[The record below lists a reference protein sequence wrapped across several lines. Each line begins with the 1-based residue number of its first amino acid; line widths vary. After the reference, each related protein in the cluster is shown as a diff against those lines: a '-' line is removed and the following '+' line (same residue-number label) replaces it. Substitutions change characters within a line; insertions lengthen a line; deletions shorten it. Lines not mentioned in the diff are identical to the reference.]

1 MPQTQ
6 IRIMHMVN
14 NFGVGGLESVIRQ
27 IVLAPCTKVQPHV
40 CVLNMA
46 GRFAALVAEAG
57 VPLHHVNRAKLKKRI
72 GATISELLELVD
84 RWKID
89 VIHCHDSS
97 SWFFGAIVG
106 LKASIKVVVTKHGRI
121 ENWSWKN
128 AALTKTLSL
137 FTDRV
142 VAVSPEVRDD
152 VIKRQFIRGDKVDVI
167 YNGIN
172 LEPFVIKISK
182 DEAKRRLGL
191 DLDSFVTGTVTR
203 FYPVKN
209 IELQIQMVE
218 HLKDRIPH
226 LKHVIVAPI
235 ANDYGRCIKA
245 DIARRGLEEKV
256 LLLGY
261 RDDIPH
267 VLKAMDLFVL
277 TSFSEGTSIALI
289 EAIAAGLPVVVS
301 KVGGNPNLVEDGLN
315 GFLFDLNRGS
325 EFEEKILEI
334 YKDEDLA
341 ITFSKNQIE
350 VCKKFSEKKMISL
363 YEEVYCSLLKK
374 KNKYYF

>member
-1 MPQTQ
+1 MSQSQ
-6 IRIMHMVN
+6 RRVLHLVN

-27 IVLAPCTKVQPHV
+27 IVLTPCSEIHPHV

-46 GRFAALVAEAG
+46 GRFASAVAEAG
-57 VPLHHVNRAKLKKRI
+57 VPLHHVDRAKQKKSM
-72 GATISELLELVD
+72 GVTISELSELVE

-106 LKASIKVVVTKHGRI
+106 LKTSKKVVVTKHGRI
-121 ENWSWKN
+121 EDWSWKS
-128 AALTKTLSL
+128 AALSKGLSL
-137 FTDRV
+137 ITDRI

-152 VIKRQFIRGDKVDVI
+152 LINRQLIKSNKVDVI

-172 LEPFVIKISK
+172 LEPFSVKISK
-182 DEAKRRLGL
+182 EVARSRLGL
-191 DLDSFVTGTVTR
+191 EPDSFVTGTVTR

-209 IELQIQMVE
+209 IELQIRMVE

-226 LKHVIVAPI
+226 LQHIIIAPM
-235 ANDYGRCIKA
+235 ANDYGRNIKA
-245 DIARRGLEEKV
+245 DITRRGLEDRI

-261 RDDIPH
+261 RDDIPY

-301 KVGGNPNLVEDGLN
+301 KVGGNPNLVEDGVN
-315 GFLFDLNRGS
+315 GFLFDLNKEGD
-325 EFEEKILEI
+325 FEERIVRIYENKDLERLFSREQNRVAENFSDEKMIEMYKDI
-334 YKDEDLA
+334 YK
-341 ITFSKNQIE
+341 I
-350 VCKKFSEKKMISL
+350 
-363 YEEVYCSLLKK
+363 
-374 KNKYYF
+374 